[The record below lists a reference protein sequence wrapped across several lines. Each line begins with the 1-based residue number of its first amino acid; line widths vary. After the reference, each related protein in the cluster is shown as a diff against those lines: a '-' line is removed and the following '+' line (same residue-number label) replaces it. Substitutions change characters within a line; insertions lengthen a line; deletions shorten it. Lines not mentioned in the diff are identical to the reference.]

1 MTASERHVPPFG
13 SRVLARN
20 VVLSLVSQV
29 LPAVA
34 ALFSLPVLAS
44 SLGAERL
51 GILTLAWLVVGYFSF
66 FDLGLGRALTQVV
79 AARLSTSEASSLPGI
94 IWTAWAALTVL
105 GLVAG
110 IGVGAAAHS
119 ITELLSVPVLLQ
131 EETRL
136 SFYVLAASIPLLTL
150 SAGTRGVLEAMQ
162 RFDLVAIVRTPAA
175 AFTYLGPV
183 LVLPFSTSVVP
194 PIVVLVVARATVAAA
209 FLGLSLRALPMLRVA
224 VRPRLE
230 HLRDLASSGL
240 WMTIANVCGAL
251 IAVSDRVVIGSLL
264 SLAAVAYYATP
275 QELIT
280 KLTVVPMAFGTVMF
294 PAFSALAESDRA
306 AQTRLFA
313 KTVFLVYL
321 ALFPIT
327 ILGAAFAPELLPI
340 WLGADFARQSQT
352 VARVFCGGVL
362 LLGLGVVPYGLLQA
376 RRKAWVTAALQCIEL
391 PVYVVALWWA
401 TGRFGIVGAAAVWL
415 LRLAIDSLA
424 MFQCSLPLLSAD
436 AGRLRST
443 VARMSLLTVAAFAA
457 VAAFDS
463 LIVRATL
470 LGAILVGLG
479 LALPTLTEA
488 ADRARVVD
496 LWRRVIGRART

>member
-1 MTASERHVPPFG
+1 VTASERQVPPFG
-13 SRVLARN
+13 SRLLARN

-34 ALFSLPVLAS
+34 AVVSLPVLAS

-79 AARLSTSEASSLPGI
+79 AARLSTSEASSLPGV
-94 IWTAWAALTVL
+94 IWTAWTALAAV
-105 GLVAG
+105 GLLAA
-110 IGVGAAAHS
+110 IGAGAAAYS
-119 ITELLSVPVLLQ
+119 ITELLSVPAYLQ

-194 PIVVLVVARATVAAA
+194 PIMVLVVARATVAVA
-209 FLGLSLRALPMLRVA
+209 FLALSLRALPMLRA
-224 VRPRLE
+224 GVRPRLE

-240 WMTIANVCGAL
+240 WMTIANVFGAV
-251 IAVSDRVVIGSLL
+251 IAVSDRLVIGSLL
-264 SLAAVAYYATP
+264 SVAAVAYYAAP

-306 AQTRLFA
+306 GQTRLFA
-313 KTVFLVYL
+313 KTVFHVYL

-327 ILGAAFAPELLPI
+327 ILGAAFAPELLQI
-340 WLGADFARQSQT
+340 WIGADFARQSQT
-352 VARVFCGGVL
+352 VGRVFCGGVL

-376 RRKAWVTAALQCIEL
+376 RRKAWVTALLQCIEL
-391 PVYVVALWWA
+391 PVYVGLLWWA
-401 TGRFGIVGAAAVWL
+401 AGQFGIVGAAVVWL

-424 MFQCSLPLLSAD
+424 LFLCSQPLLSAD

-443 VARMSLLTVAAFAA
+443 VVTMSVLTVAAFAA
-457 VAAFDS
+457 VAGFDS
-463 LIVRATL
+463 LLVRATL
-470 LGAILVGLG
+470 LSVIFVGLG
-479 LALPTLTEA
+479 LALPLLTEA

-496 LWRRVIGRART
+496 QWRRLIARVRT

>member
-1 MTASERHVPPFG
+1 MTASERPVPPFG

-20 VVLSLVSQV
+20 VGLSLVSQV

-34 ALFSLPVLAS
+34 AVVSLPLLAS
-44 SLGAERL
+44 SLGADRL

-94 IWTAWAALTVL
+94 IWTAWASLALV
-105 GLVAG
+105 GLLAA
-110 IGVGAAAHS
+110 ISAAAAADS
-119 ITELLSVPVLLQ
+119 ITELLSVPAHLQ

-136 SFYVLAASIPLLTL
+136 SFYVLAAAIPLLTL
-150 SAGTRGVLEAMQ
+150 SAGARGVLEALQ

-194 PIVVLVVARATVAAA
+194 PIVVLVVARAMVAVA
-209 FLGLSLRALPMLRVA
+209 FLVLSLRALPMLRIA
-224 VRPRLE
+224 VRPRLGN
-230 HLRDLASSGL
+230 LRDLASTGL
-240 WMTIANVCGAL
+240 WMTIANVFGAL
-251 IAVSDRVVIGSLL
+251 IAVADRLVIGSML
-264 SLAAVAYYATP
+264 SVAAVAYYATP

-280 KLTVVPMAFGTVMF
+280 KLTVVPMAFGAVMF

-306 AQTRLFA
+306 GQTRLFA
-313 KTVFLVYL
+313 KTVFHVYL

-327 ILGAAFAPELLPI
+327 ILGAAFAPELLQI
-340 WLGADFARQSQT
+340 WVGADFVRQSQAVT
-352 VARVFCGGVL
+352 RVFCAGVL

-376 RRKAWVTAALQCIEL
+376 RRKAWVTALLQCIEL
-391 PVYVVALWWA
+391 PVYVVLLWWA
-401 TGRFGIVGAAAVWL
+401 AGQFGIVGAAAVWL

-424 MFQCSLPLLSAD
+424 LFLWSQSLLSAE

-443 VARMSLLTVAAFAA
+443 VAVMTILTVAAFTT
-457 VAAFDS
+457 VAGFDS
-463 LIVRATL
+463 LTVRATF
-470 LGAILVGLG
+470 LGVIFVGLG
-479 LALPTLTEA
+479 LALPVLTEA
-488 ADRARVVD
+488 ADRTRVVN